1 MPNRQK
7 KGGGVEHNSFFF
19 IGTVLMVIGMVGS
32 RLVRMAKKAASVSVS
47 NNVIKISRGLAIR
60 AARM

>member
-1 MPNRQK
+1 M
-7 KGGGVEHNSFFF
+7 EHNSFFF